1 MAFGLTSPSSEENKR
16 LTSSGIKSYIN
27 EFTLFDG
34 DALSSNYFGL
44 SLPAEFLKGSNE
56 IGINPTQNLVKGTQV
71 FVEVYDSEGNLIPH
85 EIKNVANANGSDRK
99 L

>member
-1 MAFGLTSPSSEENKR
+1 MASGITSPNNENSK

-44 SLPAEFLKGSNE
+44 SLPSEFLKGSNE
-56 IGINPTQNLVKGTQV
+56 IGVNPTTNLVKGTQIY
-71 FVEVYDSEGNLIPH
+71 VEVYDSEGNLINLT
-85 EIKNVANANGSDRK
+85 ETKN
-99 L
+99 